1 MRWPNGNTLKVAAL
15 VAAMGMGAMAAM
27 PAQAADMKSWQQQV
41 AKRIA
46 ENQSY
51 PRSAQI
57 RKIEGTAKV
66 KMVIASSGTVSSFN
80 VEESSG
86 SDILDAEVEK
96 LMTKINPL
104 PATPDGNEMTLVV
117 PLSWRLN

>member
-1 MRWPNGNTLKVAAL
+1 MNWPNKNRAVALA
-15 VAAMGMGAMAAM
+15 AAFAMGLAQLAPLSAA
-27 PAQAADMKSWQQQV
+27 AADMNSWKQQV
-41 AKRIA
+41 AKKIA
-46 ENQSY
+46 TNQSY

-66 KMVIASSGTVSSFN
+66 KLVIAASGDVSAFN

-96 LMTKINPL
+96 LVGKINPL

>member
-1 MRWPNGNTLKVAAL
+1 MRWPNRNNIAAL
-15 VAAMGMGAMAAM
+15 AATVGLALVAAM
-27 PAQAADMKSWQQQV
+27 PAQAQDMNVWKKQV
-41 AKRIA
+41 AQRIA
-46 ENQSY
+46 DNQSY

-66 KMVIASSGTVSSFN
+66 KMVIASSGTVSSYN

-96 LMTKINPL
+96 LMSKINPL
-104 PATPDGNEMTLVV
+104 PATPDGNEMTLII